1 MSRPGDGGEDGEQ
14 RAVDHGR
21 AEDGSPMADDVMS
34 KLVSLCKRRGFV
46 FPASEIYGG
55 IGSSWD
61 YGPLGVELK
70 RNVKDAWWRSMVY
83 ERDDVV
89 GLDSAI
95 IQHPRVWTASGHV
108 ENFTDPLVDCKKCKS
123 RFRADKLD
131 DARCPEKPSKKPGE
145 CGGELTEARRFN
157 LMFKT
162 FLGPVEESAAVA
174 YLRPETAQGIFTN
187 FLNVQQSAR
196 KKPPFGIAQ
205 IGKSFRNEITP
216 GNFVFRTRE
225 FEQMEMEFFVPPA
238 DWQKWFDEWRRL
250 RHQWY
255 VDLGVDPA
263 KLRMR
268 DHAKDEL
275 AHYSNG
281 CTDVEY
287 LFPFGWSELEG
298 VASRTDF
305 DLKRH
310 AEFSGKELAFFD
322 EQTKEHYVPYVI
334 EPAAGCDRATLAFLC
349 DAYRE
354 ETVEGELRVV
364 MKLHPR
370 LAPVK
375 VAVLPLVKK
384 DGMPERAEAIEH
396 ALRKRFTT
404 FYDESGAIGRRYRR
418 MDEVGTP
425 FCVTVDGQTKADGT
439 VTVRERDSMKQERV
453 AEAQLESHVAE
464 RMSAWKRAAS

>member
-1 MSRPGDGGEDGEQ
+1 
-14 RAVDHGR
+14 
-21 AEDGSPMADDVMS
+21 MADDLMS
-34 KLVSLCKRRGFV
+34 KLVSLCKRRGYV

-61 YGPLGVELK
+61 YGPAGTELK
-70 RNVKDAWWRSMVY
+70 RNVKNAWWRAMVY
-83 ERDDVV
+83 DRDDIV
-89 GLDSAI
+89 GIDSAI
-95 IQHPRVWTASGHV
+95 IQHPKVWEASGHV
-108 ENFTDPLVDCKKCKS
+108 ENFTDPLVDCRKCKK
-123 RFRADKLD
+123 RFRADHLTDLKV
-131 DARCPEKPSKKPGE
+131 CPERN

-162 FLGPVEESAAVA
+162 FIGPVEDSASIA

-187 FLNVQQSAR
+187 FVNVQQASR

-216 GNFVFRTRE
+216 GNFIFRTRE

-238 DWQKWFDEWRRL
+238 DWQKWFDTWRGL

-298 VASRTDF
+298 IASRTDF

-310 AEFSGKELAFFD
+310 SQFSGKELQYFD
-322 EQTKEHYVPYVI
+322 EQTKEHYTPWVI
-334 EPAAGCDRATLAFLC
+334 EPAAGCDRATLAFLV

-354 ETVEGELRVV
+354 ETVEGETRVS
-364 MKLHPR
+364 LALDPR
-370 LAPVK
+370 LAPTK
-375 VAVLPLVKK
+375 AAIFPLVKK
-384 DGMPERAEAIEH
+384 DGMPERAHAIEKG
-396 ALRKRFTT
+396 LRARFTT
-404 FYDESGAIGRRYRR
+404 FYDEAGAVGRRYRR

-425 FCVTVDGQTKADGT
+425 FCITIDGQTKEDGT
-439 VTVRERDSMKQERV
+439 VTVRHRDSMQQERV
-453 AEAQLESHVAE
+453 AEGQLLARLDAAVAE
-464 RMSAWKRAAS
+464 WKRPAS

>member
-1 MSRPGDGGEDGEQ
+1 
-14 RAVDHGR
+14 
-21 AEDGSPMADDVMS
+21 MS
-34 KLVSLCKRRGFV
+34 KLVSLAKRRGFV
-46 FPASEIYGG
+46 FQASEIYGG

-70 RNVKDAWWRSMVY
+70 RNVKDAWWRAMVH
-83 ERDDVV
+83 ERDDIV

-95 IQHPRVWTASGHV
+95 IQHPKVWEASGHI
-108 ENFTDPLVDCKKCKS
+108 ENFTDPLVDCLKCKG

-131 DARCPEKPSKKPGE
+131 DARCLEKPSKKPGE
-145 CGGELTEARRFN
+145 CGGELTAPRRFN

-162 FLGPVEESAAVA
+162 FLGPVEEGAATA

-187 FLNVQQSAR
+187 FVNVQQAAR

-216 GNFVFRTRE
+216 GNFIFRTRE

-238 DWQKWFDEWRRL
+238 QWEQWYGEWRKL
-250 RHQWY
+250 RQQWY
-255 VDLGVDPA
+255 VDLGMDPA
-263 KLRMR
+263 KLRLR

-298 VASRTDF
+298 IASRTDF

-310 AEFSGKELAFFD
+310 SQFSGKDLQYFD

-334 EPAAGCDRATLAFLC
+334 EPAAGCDRATLAFLV
-349 DAYRE
+349 DAYTE
-354 ETVEGELRVV
+354 ELVEGEVRVV

-370 LAPVK
+370 LAPLK
-375 VAVLPLVKK
+375 VAILPLVKK
-384 DGMPERAEAIEH
+384 DGMPERAR
-396 ALRKRFTT
+396 ALEKSLRQRFTT
-404 FYDESGAIGRRYRR
+404 FYDEAGAIGRRYRR

-425 FCVTVDGQTKADGT
+425 FCVTIDGQTAADGT
-439 VTVRERDSMKQERV
+439 VTVRHRDSMQQERV
-453 AEAQLESHVAE
+453 AEKALESHL
-464 RMSAWKRAAS
+464 SAAMAAWSRGAR

>member
-1 MSRPGDGGEDGEQ
+1 
-14 RAVDHGR
+14 
-21 AEDGSPMADDVMS
+21 MADDLMS
-34 KLVSLCKRRGFV
+34 KLVSLSKRRGFV
-46 FPASEIYGG
+46 FQASEIYGG

-70 RNVKDAWWRSMVY
+70 RNVKDAWWRAMVH
-83 ERDDVV
+83 ERDDIV

-95 IQHPRVWTASGHV
+95 IQHPRVWEASGHI
-108 ENFTDPLVDCKKCKS
+108 ENFTDPLVDCLKCKG

-131 DARCPEKPSKKPGE
+131 DARCLEKPSKKPGE
-145 CGGELTEARRFN
+145 CGGELTAPRRFN

-162 FLGPVEESAAVA
+162 FLGPVEDSAATA

-187 FLNVQQSAR
+187 FVNVQQSAR
-196 KKPPFGIAQ
+196 KRPPFGIAQ

-216 GNFVFRTRE
+216 GNFIFRTRE

-250 RHQWY
+250 RQQWY
-255 VDLGVDPA
+255 VDLGMDPA
-263 KLRMR
+263 KLRLR

-310 AEFSGKELAFFD
+310 AAVSGKELQFFD
-322 EQTKEHYVPYVI
+322 EQTKEHYVPFVI
-334 EPAAGCDRATLAFLC
+334 EPAAGCDRATLAFLV

-354 ETVEGELRVV
+354 EQVEGETRVLL
-364 MKLHPR
+364 KLHPR
-370 LAPVK
+370 LAPLK
-375 VAVLPLVKK
+375 VALLPLVKK
-384 DGMPERAEAIEH
+384 DGMPEKARAIEKG
-396 ALRKRFTT
+396 LRARFTT
-404 FYDESGAIGRRYRR
+404 FYDEAGAIGRRYRR

-425 FCVTVDGQTKADGT
+425 FCLTVDGQTKDDST
-439 VTVRERDSMKQERV
+439 VTVRHRDTMRQERV
-453 AEAQLESHVAE
+453 AEGQLEGYLAAQ
-464 RMSAWKRAAS
+464 MAAWKRDAS

>member
-1 MSRPGDGGEDGEQ
+1 M
-14 RAVDHGR
+14 
-21 AEDGSPMADDVMS
+21 AEDLMS
-34 KLVSLCKRRGFV
+34 KLVSLSKRRGFI

-70 RNVKDAWWRSMVY
+70 RNVKDAWWRSMVL

-95 IQHPRVWTASGHV
+95 IQHPKVWEASGHV
-108 ENFTDPLVDCKKCKS
+108 ENFTDPMVDCKKCKG
-123 RFRADKLD
+123 RFRADKLE
-131 DARCPEKPSKKPGE
+131 DARCLEKPSKRPGE
-145 CGGELTEARRFN
+145 CDGELTEARRFN

-162 FLGPVEESAAVA
+162 FLGPVEDSAAQA

-187 FLNVQQSAR
+187 FVNVQQSAR

-238 DWQKWFDEWRRL
+238 DWKKWYDEWRKL
-250 RHQWY
+250 RQQWY
-255 VDLGVDPA
+255 VDLGMDPA

-268 DHAKDEL
+268 EHEEKEL

-281 CTDVEY
+281 TTDVEY

-310 AEFSGKELAFFD
+310 AQFSGKDLAYFD
-322 EQTKEHYVPYVI
+322 EQTKEHYVPFVI
-334 EPAAGCDRATLAFLC
+334 EPAAGCDRAALAFLV

-354 ETVEGELRVV
+354 ETVEGEVRVV

-370 LAPVK
+370 LAPIK
-375 VAVLPLVKK
+375 VAILPLVKK
-384 DGMPERAEAIEH
+384 DGMPERARAIERR
-396 ALRKRFTT
+396 LRSRFTT
-404 FYDESGAIGRRYRR
+404 FYDEAGAIGRRYRR

-425 FCVTVDGQTKADGT
+425 FCVTIDGQTKDDST
-439 VTVRERDSMKQERV
+439 VTVRHRDSMKQERV
-453 AEAQLESHVAE
+453 PESELEARLAAQAAAWT
-464 RMSAWKRAAS
+464 RDSA

>member
-1 MSRPGDGGEDGEQ
+1 
-14 RAVDHGR
+14 
-21 AEDGSPMADDVMS
+21 MADDLMS
-34 KLVSLCKRRGFV
+34 KLVSLSKRRGFV
-46 FPASEIYGG
+46 FQASEIYGG

-70 RNVKDAWWRSMVY
+70 RNVKDAWWSSMVR
-83 ERDDVV
+83 ERDDIV

-95 IQHPRVWTASGHV
+95 IQHPRVWEASGHI
-108 ENFTDPLVDCKKCKS
+108 ENFTDPLVDCLKCKG

-131 DARCPEKPSKKPGE
+131 DARCLEKPSKKPGE
-145 CGGELTEARRFN
+145 CGGELTAPRKFN

-162 FLGPVEESAAVA
+162 FLGPVEEGAATA

-187 FLNVQQSAR
+187 FVNVQQSAR

-216 GNFVFRTRE
+216 GNFIFRTRE

-238 DWQKWFDEWRRL
+238 EWEKWFAEWRRL

-255 VDLGVDPA
+255 VDLGMDPA
-263 KLRMR
+263 KLRLR

-310 AEFSGKELAFFD
+310 AAVSGKDLQYFD

-334 EPAAGCDRATLAFLC
+334 EPAAGCDRATLAFLV

-354 ETVEGELRVV
+354 EEVEGEVRVV
-364 MKLHPR
+364 LKLHPR
-370 LAPVK
+370 LAPTK
-375 VAVLPLVKK
+375 VALLPLVKK
-384 DGMPERAEAIEH
+384 DGLPEVARALEKS
-396 ALRKRFTT
+396 LRRRFSTA
-404 FYDESGAIGRRYRR
+404 YDEAGAIGRRYRR
-418 MDEVGTP
+418 NDEVGTP
-425 FCVTVDGQTKADGT
+425 FCVTIDGQSKEDGT
-439 VTVRERDSMKQERV
+439 VTVRHRDSMKQDRI
-453 AEAQLESHVAE
+453 AQAQVENYLADA
-464 RMSAWKRAAS
+464 MAAWKRDAT